1 MRGDLDLYRRV
12 LEGLPGVQSFRYA
25 KQGRGP
31 DVRAR
36 LETEAGDREVV
47 VRIFRSHLTAQTAH
61 HIVSTAAASTEP
73 VVIFAPVEGEP
84 VLNAQLE
91 AAVASKRAAA
101 DAAR

>member
-61 HIVSTAAASTEP
+61 HIVSTAAAST
-73 VVIFAPVEGEP
+73 
-84 VLNAQLE
+84 
-91 AAVASKRAAA
+91 
-101 DAAR
+101 